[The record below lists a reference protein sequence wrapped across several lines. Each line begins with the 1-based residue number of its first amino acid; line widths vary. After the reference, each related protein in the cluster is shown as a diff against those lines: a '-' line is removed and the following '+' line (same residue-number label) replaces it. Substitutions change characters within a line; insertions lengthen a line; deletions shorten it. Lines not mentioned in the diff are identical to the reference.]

1 MKIVSTQKIMLLRR
15 KEDLVPL
22 VESLILTA
30 WDRELSGDEVIEYI
44 IAATGLAEGVI
55 RPIVAKFIDDNY

>member
-1 MKIVSTQKIMLLRR
+1 MKIVSTLKNMLLRR
-15 KEDLVPL
+15 KEDTVPL

-30 WDRELSGDEVIEYI
+30 WDLGLTGNEVIEYI

>member
-1 MKIVSTQKIMLLRR
+1 MKIVGTQKIMLPRR
-15 KEDLVPL
+15 KEDTVPL
-22 VESLILTA
+22 VESLTLTT
-30 WDRELSGDEVIEYI
+30 WDLGLSGDEVIEYI

>member
-1 MKIVSTQKIMLLRR
+1 MLLRR

-30 WDRELSGDEVIEYI
+30 WDLGLTGDEIIEYI

>member
-1 MKIVSTQKIMLLRR
+1 MKIVSTLKNMLLRR
-15 KEDLVPL
+15 KEDTVPL

-30 WDRELSGDEVIEYI
+30 WDLGLTGNEVIDYI
-44 IAATGLAEGVI
+44 IAATELTEEVI

>member
-15 KEDLVPL
+15 KEDTIPL

-30 WDRELSGDEVIEYI
+30 WDLGLTGNEVIEYI

-55 RPIVAKFIDDNY
+55 RQIVAKFIDDNY

>member
-15 KEDLVPL
+15 KEDTVPL

-30 WDRELSGDEVIEYI
+30 WDLGLTGNEVIEYI

>member
-15 KEDLVPL
+15 KEDIVPL

-30 WDRELSGDEVIEYI
+30 WDRGLSGDEVTDYI
-44 IAATGLAEGVI
+44 IAATELTEDVI